1 MVVDADTAAAAVIEV
16 FQRLAAVAD
25 RGWSRRIAGAFGWVT
40 GINLPT
46 LNGVIVDCPGTVEV
60 SAVASLLDEVSA
72 TGLSYCLQ
80 VRPDAIPEL
89 VRLAENRGL
98 ILDEALPLMATD
110 NSTRMATRP
119 GVEGLDIRLIEPG
132 QKDLL
137 AGVAA
142 GGFESPP
149 DSFHDLMAR
158 AFQLDGMRGYL
169 GYLGGEPVGTAMG
182 LTVADFVAVFTV
194 STKPA
199 WRGRGVGMALTAR
212 AVLDGYTA
220 GSTWSWLQSSSM
232 GHNLYRSLG
241 FVDLEEWACWVA
253 SG

>member
-16 FQRLAAVAD
+16 FRRVATVAD

-40 GINLPT
+40 GVNLPT
-46 LNGVIVDCPGTVEV
+46 LNGIIVDCPGTVEV
-60 SAVASLLDEVSA
+60 SAVASLVDEVSA

-80 VRPDAIPEL
+80 VRPDANPEL

-98 ILDEALPLMATD
+98 ILDEALPLMASDT
-110 NSTRMATRP
+110 STQMATGP
-119 GVEGLDIRLIEPG
+119 FVEGLKIQVIDPG
-132 QKDLL
+132 EKDLL
-137 AGVAA
+137 ADVAA
-142 GGFESPP
+142 RGFESPP
-149 DSFHDLMAR
+149 DAFHDLMAK
-158 AFQLDGMRGYL
+158 AFQLDGMQGYL

-194 STKPA
+194 STGPA
-199 WRGRGVGMALTAR
+199 WRGRGVGAALTAR

-220 GSTWSWLQSSSM
+220 GSTWSWLQSSLM

-253 SG
+253 PG

>member
-16 FQRLAAVAD
+16 FQRLATVAD
-25 RGWSRRIAGAFGWVT
+25 TGWSRRIGGAFGWVT
-40 GINLPT
+40 GVNLPT
-46 LNGVIVDCPGTVEV
+46 LNGIIVDCPATVEV
-60 SAVASLLDEVSA
+60 AAVASLLDEVSA

-80 VRPDAIPEL
+80 VRPDATPEL
-89 VRLAENRGL
+89 ARLAENRGL
-98 ILDEALPLMATD
+98 SLEEALPLLATD
-110 NSTRMATRP
+110 NSTQIATGP
-119 GVEGLDIRLIEPG
+119 IVDGLGIHVIEPG
-132 QKDLL
+132 EKDVL
-137 AGVAA
+137 ARVAA

-149 DSFHDLMAR
+149 DAFHDLMAK

-169 GYLGGEPVGTAMG
+169 GYLDGEPVGTAMG

-194 STKPA
+194 STGPA
-199 WRGRGVGMALTAR
+199 WRGRGVGTALTAR

-253 SG
+253 